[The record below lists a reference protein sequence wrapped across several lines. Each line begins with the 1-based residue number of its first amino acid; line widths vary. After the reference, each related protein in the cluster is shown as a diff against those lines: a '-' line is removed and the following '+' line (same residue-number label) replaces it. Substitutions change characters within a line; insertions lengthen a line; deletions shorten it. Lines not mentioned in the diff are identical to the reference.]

1 MDGQGRPS
9 SWYMI
14 NRQKLA
20 HILIIEDDPDL
31 GPLLKL
37 NLEREGY
44 RVSLA
49 IDGLSGQAKAL
60 SGGSDL
66 IILDLMLPWLDGMD
80 ILKRLRREL
89 DKTPVII
96 LTAKGGESIRL
107 EGFRAGCDDYVP
119 KPFSLMELI
128 ARVRAVLRRCG
139 HSETPGV
146 IHSGGLLVDPHS
158 RIAEINGQNV
168 ALAPKEFEL
177 LYILVSHPD
186 QALSRTY
193 LLDEVW
199 GEEAEVSPRTVD
211 NHVLSL
217 RKKLN
222 LEENGSGGII
232 TVFKLGYMW
241 AGG

>member
-1 MDGQGRPS
+1 M
-9 SWYMI
+9 
-14 NRQKLA
+14 A

-49 IDGLSGQAKAL
+49 VDGISGQEKAL
-60 SGGSDL
+60 SGSADL
-66 IILDLMLPWLDGMD
+66 IILDLMLPWLDGMH

-96 LTAKGGESIRL
+96 LTAKGGEAIRL
-107 EGFRAGCDDYVP
+107 EGFRSGCDDYVP

-146 IHSGGLLVDPHS
+146 LHSGQIVIDPHS
-158 RIAEINGQNV
+158 RNV
-168 ALAPKEFEL
+168 EVGEERILLTPKEFDL
-177 LYILVSHPD
+177 LYVLVAHSD
-186 QALSRTY
+186 QALSRTH

-199 GEEAEVSPRTVD
+199 GEEADVTPRTVD
-211 NHVLSL
+211 NHILSL
-217 RKKLN
+217 RKKLG
-222 LEENGSGGII
+222 LEDGGLPGIA
-232 TVFKLGYMW
+232 TVFKLGYKW
-241 AGG
+241 VTG